1 MDKKDLFIKEKL
13 QQDKK
18 IPKDIDDMFKNFKGG
33 DIKMENNSKPKF
45 VFAKVLGIAACMAF
59 AVFVGLTIANNNG
72 QIIKIGEKDKASSRE
87 EVELQSNEVK
97 EISFS
102 KLNDILEKELY
113 KGGNVASDNRI
124 KSVNVNGITIYTNEY
139 CEVQGMGYP
148 SEEYRDDIVGYCA
161 YTMEFDNIEGL
172 TLAGSKGEPY
182 GTYKNTLLNG
192 TTFLYHP
199 KTGKIEIGGSLNFVS
214 DKGNNGHDIYDIQIN
229 NNLGNEDMF
238 SKIYDLQYKMLA
250 STGGKVTSNN
260 KIKKVFINSIQI
272 DTEDYLK
279 AQGLESTPEGRIEG
293 YCSFTLEFEN
303 IEGLTLAGSQG
314 KPHGIVG
321 NRLVEGGPWDYENSK
336 TEYSNEVYS
345 SIIDEYK
352 AAMNDT
358 NYSVETAA
366 AKYPNINKNMMQH
379 YHNEKFKIYYA
390 KYDINKD
397 NYEDLIIYA
406 DLGNSNHTIIDVF
419 GNYPYSNGSHDLI
432 KLIDEETLGERSK
445 LEIFDNGI
453 MYLHGSG
460 SATTGVLEFIKMT
473 TNTDHVAEGN
483 KYYYE
488 YDENNN
494 ITIYIDEGVKRKT
507 DYSSIDEVVNYYK
520 KDAKVVSPSNLNLIE
535 I

>member
-1 MDKKDLFIKEKL
+1 
-13 QQDKK
+13 
-18 IPKDIDDMFKNFKGG
+18 
-33 DIKMENNSKPKF
+33 
-45 VFAKVLGIAACMAF
+45 
-59 AVFVGLTIANNNG
+59 
-72 QIIKIGEKDKASSRE
+72 
-87 EVELQSNEVK
+87 
-97 EISFS
+97 
-102 KLNDILEKELY
+102 
-113 KGGNVASDNRI
+113 
-124 KSVNVNGITIYTNEY
+124 
-139 CEVQGMGYP
+139 
-148 SEEYRDDIVGYCA
+148 
-161 YTMEFDNIEGL
+161 
-172 TLAGSKGEPY
+172 
-182 GTYKNTLLNG
+182 
-192 TTFLYHP
+192 
-199 KTGKIEIGGSLNFVS
+199 
-214 DKGNNGHDIYDIQIN
+214 
-229 NNLGNEDMF
+229 
-238 SKIYDLQYKMLA
+238 
-250 STGGKVTSNN
+250 
-260 KIKKVFINSIQI
+260 
-272 DTEDYLK
+272 
-279 AQGLESTPEGRIEG
+279 
-293 YCSFTLEFEN
+293 
-303 IEGLTLAGSQG
+303 
-314 KPHGIVG
+314 
-321 NRLVEGGPWDYENSK
+321 
-336 TEYSNEVYS
+336 
-345 SIIDEYK
+345 
-352 AAMNDT
+352 
-358 NYSVETAA
+358 
-366 AKYPNINKNMMQH
+366 MQH